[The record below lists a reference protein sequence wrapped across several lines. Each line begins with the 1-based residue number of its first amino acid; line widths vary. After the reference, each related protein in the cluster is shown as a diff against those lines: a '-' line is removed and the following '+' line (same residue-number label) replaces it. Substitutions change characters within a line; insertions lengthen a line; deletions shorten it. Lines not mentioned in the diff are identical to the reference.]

1 MRHTGTKVL
10 LSKITTVTWFRLI
23 PLAALAVALA
33 ACGHSGRSGST
44 PTHATKAT
52 GAEMVRTCSTSRL
65 AVWLGLGEGGAA
77 EGSTYYPFEFTNISR
92 HTCRLFSFPG
102 VSAYDGHQLGAAA
115 QRDRSLPA
123 THISLLPGVTAHTVL
138 RIVDVEN
145 FPKARCR
152 PVTAHSL
159 RIFPPDQRAA
169 AEIPFAFRACS
180 AKGPIFLSVQPIQA
194 GVGVPGR

>member
-1 MRHTGTKVL
+1 M
-10 LSKITTVTWFRLI
+10 IQ
-23 PLAALAVALA
+23 
-33 ACGHSGRSGST
+33 
-44 PTHATKAT
+44 
-52 GAEMVRTCSTSRL
+52 TCSTSRL

-77 EGSTYYPFEFTNISR
+77 AGSTYYPLEFTNVSR
-92 HTCRLFSFPG
+92 RTCRLVGFPG
-102 VSAYDGHQLGAAA
+102 VSAFAGHQLGTPA
-115 QRDRSLPA
+115 QRDRSRTA
-123 THISLLPGVTAHTVL
+123 TRVSLLPGATAHTVL

-152 PVTAHSL
+152 RVTAHSL

-194 GVGVPGR
+194 GVGVPGH